1 MFPSPSHPHDSPV
14 PAEVE
19 HIKGIKSP
27 DDEQTAVLA
36 TEAEV
41 KKALFEELQGAGSGG
56 SGGSG
61 LPSFEKTVAKEWGGP
76 FLENLELNLEPYWIS
91 FLNLDSFG
99 DMGQNLDC
107 INCI

>member
-1 MFPSPSHPHDSPV
+1 MTCFRPHLTAFTPMTHRSST
-14 PAEVE
+14 AEVE
-19 HIKGIKSP
+19 HIKGVKSP

-41 KKALFEELQGAGSGG
+41 KKALFEDLQASA
-56 SGGSG
+56 GSG

-91 FLNLDSFG
+91 FL
-99 DMGQNLDC
+99 Q
-107 INCI
+107 